1 METNTPTM
9 DRFLKDIQ
17 LQFYNSPGSNRWNSV
32 STPLKLWPSINN
44 IKEWENHP
52 HLKIKRLDMWKYFSN
67 ELTKLNINSS
77 LDIGCASGQF
87 TLFQRLKGINSFG
100 IDPQEYFLYSN
111 SKDFLDNGL
120 DPKKYLFLGDLE
132 NFIKQINSTPFKI
145 GCVSFLNFIH
155 GWNGSDEECLQL
167 FKSIS
172 PHCKYLLT
180 SQPQYQSQSIKYL
193 HSITN
198 KVICYYNQIDI
209 PRETHY
215 LIELK

>member
-1 METNTPTM
+1 MA
-9 DRFLKDIQ
+9 K
-17 LQFYNSPGSNRWNSV
+17 W
-32 STPLKLWPSINN
+32 
-44 IKEWENHP
+44 HP
-52 HLKIKRLDMWKYFSN
+52 
-67 ELTKLNINSS
+67 
-77 LDIGCASGQF
+77 ASG
-87 TLFQRLKGINSFG
+87 KWGIFG
-100 IDPQEYFLYSN
+100 ETSG
-111 SKDFLDNGL
+111 SKQA
-120 DPKKYLFLGDLE
+120 KKASASIGRFLGDLE